1 MISIVNYALLYCIN
15 LPVIALMSALSGVST
30 EQIVSQHSVERM
42 ICIFISKLMY
52 FLVTQLILWLRRK
65 EKYHF
70 STNEW
75 IIILS
80 AFFITL
86 LLGFSLYMITTG
98 GTNTDYIY
106 IIATILLSTL
116 DIIVFVFMR
125 KLNIASASKTEKKL
139 LQFQLQQ
146 QKKQMQ
152 QLNEQYNKISI
163 MHHDYKHEI
172 SCIRNLIEQKEY
184 DNAISYAD
192 TAISKS
198 NKAIRVYVNSSSS
211 VLNAVINDKLSTAQ
225 ASGINT
231 VCQID
236 SDIPEHM
243 EYDLSILLSNLL
255 DNAIEACQRA
265 EEAAS
270 IDLTMSKFMGY
281 YQILIKNTIPESV
294 LASDHGLKTRKRD
307 KINHGWG
314 LRSVKDI
321 ADSYDGMMDV
331 YEEQNNF
338 VVNVML
344 KIK

>member
-1 MISIVNYALLYCIN
+1 
-15 LPVIALMSALSGVST
+15 
-30 EQIVSQHSVERM
+30 
-42 ICIFISKLMY
+42 
-52 FLVTQLILWLRRK
+52 
-65 EKYHF
+65 
-70 STNEW
+70 
-75 IIILS
+75 
-80 AFFITL
+80 
-86 LLGFSLYMITTG
+86 
-98 GTNTDYIY
+98 
-106 IIATILLSTL
+106 
-116 DIIVFVFMR
+116 MR

-211 VLNAVINDKLSTAQ
+211 VLNTVINDKLSTAQ